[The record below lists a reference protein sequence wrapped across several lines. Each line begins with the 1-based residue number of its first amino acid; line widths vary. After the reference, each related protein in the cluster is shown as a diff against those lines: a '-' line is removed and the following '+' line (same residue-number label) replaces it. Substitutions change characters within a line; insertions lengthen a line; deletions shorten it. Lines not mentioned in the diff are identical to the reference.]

1 MANIEYVVKQLAKSK
16 TKGTWKNRADA
27 VAALRKVGAVTKDIV
42 SKLIE
47 ERDGRWVLTGLARG
61 EEAKEAPK
69 TEDAQAGGASDQAP
83 DAQGS
88 AEGASAEPDA
98 PTDASLAGASAPKGK
113 KSSKKPA
120 AKAVKTGTK
129 KGPSADGKVTVSS
142 YMRELIRKG
151 LANADVFE
159 KAKEKFPEL
168 DDKKKGYPAW
178 YRSHMRADGE
188 NV

>member
-98 PTDASLAGASAPKGK
+98 PTDASLAGAFAPKGT
-113 KSSKKPA
+113 